1 MSFAHR
7 LRILACVLPI
17 LVGPGCKDRSAEEYS
32 SKPFTLP
39 GATKVLE
46 SLSKGDYENTVAGLA
61 ALKGTVAE
69 KDMAEYARLRSKVID
84 NLMTNENESAREA
97 YRAIGMMERGR

>member
-1 MSFAHR
+1 MKFVHC
-7 LRILACVLPI
+7 LRILACSLPL
-17 LVGPGCKDRSAEEYS
+17 LVGSGCKDRSADEYAN
-32 SKPFTLP
+32 KPFTLP
-39 GATKVLE
+39 GASKVLE

-61 ALKGTVAE
+61 ALKGTIAE

-84 NLMTNENESAREA
+84 NLMTNENESAKEA